1 EHRLPQA
8 AASDS
13 SRHLDCALCL
23 EQYKSPR
30 ILPCF
35 HTFCLTCLERLTQ
48 NSPRTGSFPCP
59 TCRTSIQ
66 IPQGGVGKLQ
76 VNFYVEAA
84 IESMQSGQVAS
95 ARLCDMCGTQN
106 ATTKCV
112 DCDQFACDNCTA
124 IHARIGAARSH
135 TVLNL
140 NAQNQASPTVM
151 KERYCSTHKDEKV
164 RFFCTQCNCVLC
176 RDCKLTTHEGHPT
189 TDLSKRSQ
197 AAKRMLLN
205 VTTKSRTS
213 LTPKLKNSLKR
224 AEKHKEDLV
233 TKKAQILATFRQRAE
248 AIKKAVDTCLK
259 EAEKNL
265 NAESREVEKNVAQ
278 TIDDMQQQI
287 ACVES
292 LCSHAEQVVK
302 SGCDADILSLPSQ
315 MAEFFGGN
323 ASNPQVFG
331 HQSQMRRDPYTGYDQ
346 YGYTDLGNSRL
357 QVFTNENWRETFQLT
372 DSTTGNCFRGY
383 GYGQNLGQTGQL
395 KPAISQ
401 QIGTVQ
407 RMPVVAQI
415 QVVGGSYTS
424 THWCG
429 NRQQQP
435 FTADSEE
442 VDIAGISQEIA
453 QIQRLVSGWAQQTQ

>member
-1 EHRLPQA
+1 MATNKSKSKGARRLPQA
-8 AASDS
+8 EVSDS
-13 SRHLDCALCL
+13 SRHQDCALCL

-59 TCRTSIQ
+59 TCRTSVQ
-66 IPQGGVGKLQ
+66 IPQGGVGKFQ

-84 IESMQSGQVAS
+84 IESMQSDQGAN

-106 ATTKCV
+106 ATSKCV

-197 AAKRMLLN
+197 AAKKMLLN

-248 AIKKAVDTCLK
+248 EIKKTVDTCLK
-259 EAEKNL
+259 ETEENL
-265 NAESREVEKNVAQ
+265 STEAGSLEKNVTQ

-287 ACVES
+287 ACMES

-315 MAEFFGGN
+315 MAEFFGRN
-323 ASNPQVFG
+323 ASNPWAVFLQQNQLGMFSNYPQYNQV
-331 HQSQMRRDPYTGYDQ
+331 
-346 YGYTDLGNSRL
+346 GYTNPSNNRL
-357 QVFTNENWRETFQLT
+357 QIFTKENWRQTIQLT
-372 DSTTGNCFRGY
+372 DSTTHHGY
-383 GYGQNLGQTGQL
+383 VHKGIFPGVQQQTNQL
-395 KPAISQ
+395 KAVISQ
-401 QIGTVQ
+401 QIGTVTSVHADQ
-407 RMPVVAQI
+407 EWI
-415 QVVGGSYTS
+415 QSVKPRDTAGGL
-424 THWCG
+424 
-429 NRQQQP
+429 Q
-435 FTADSEE
+435 
-442 VDIAGISQEIA
+442 ISQEISEV
-453 QIQRLVSGWAQQTQ
+453 QRLVSTWAQ